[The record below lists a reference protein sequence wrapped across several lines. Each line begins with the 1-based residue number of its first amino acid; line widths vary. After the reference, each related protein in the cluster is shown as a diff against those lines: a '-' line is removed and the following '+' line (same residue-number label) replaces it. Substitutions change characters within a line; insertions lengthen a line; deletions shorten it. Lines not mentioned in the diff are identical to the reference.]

1 MRTVELLFT
10 DELGQPFS
18 ADSSIIMKMK
28 IFISYAYAQS
38 DREFALSLAHQL
50 MEQGHQ
56 VWMDR
61 LALLPGDNW
70 PLEIGKALR
79 DCDAMV
85 VLLSPN
91 SARSEG
97 QRHEIDYA
105 LSSDQYAGR
114 VIPVFIRPTKDYP
127 WILEKFSAVRA
138 NNNPAGTGRK
148 VGQLLRKVS

>member
-1 MRTVELLFT
+1 
-10 DELGQPFS
+10 
-18 ADSSIIMKMK
+18 MK
-28 IFISYAYAQS
+28 IYVSYAQS
-38 DREFALSLAHQL
+38 DRAFALSLAKQL
-50 MEQGHQ
+50 MGLGHH

-70 PLEIGKALR
+70 PLEIGKALQ

-85 VLLSPN
+85 VLLSPH

-114 VIPVFIRPTKDYP
+114 VIPVFIRPTKDFP

-138 NNNPAGTGRK
+138 NNNPAGAGRK
-148 VGQLLRKVS
+148 IGQLLRKVS